1 LSKAKGAL
9 AQFAQ
14 DWDAR
19 LNQGGRATVQF
30 GALQGE
36 IAAPYVV
43 ADRFVQM
50 LGYHTIGHNWEM
62 LDCYGEAGEPRA
74 ALTNLAAAI
83 QSDLTQ
89 PSKEWLGAAP

>member
-50 LGYHTIGHNWEM
+50 LGYHTSRVRRSPMWRRP
-62 LDCYGEAGEPRA
+62 CK
-74 ALTNLAAAI
+74 AI
-83 QSDLTQ
+83 
-89 PSKEWLGAAP
+89 